1 MKLRRVDG
9 KCYAFEYDASK
20 GYNYRQAQSK
30 CKSNF
35 GNGVKGTI
43 FEPRSQQTMEKVFGV
58 ATELWN
64 DNEYDY
70 DYEYDTWKVTRI
82 GAKYDSI
89 DEKFKYVSDGNPI
102 MIEPWSSG
110 NPNEYSSWG
119 NNTCVLA
126 SWHNK
131 LWWDVECH
139 ESSSI
144 EYVICEVESN

>member
-35 GNGVKGTI
+35 GKGVRGTI
-43 FEPRSQQTMEKVFGV
+43 FEPRSLQTMEKVFGV

-64 DNEYDY
+64 VGVPYDS
-70 DYEYDTWKVTRI
+70 WKNTRI
-82 GAKYDSI
+82 GVKYDPI
-89 DEKFKYVSDGNPI
+89 DKKFKYVSDGNPI
-102 MIEPWSSG
+102 TIEPWSSG
-110 NPNEYSSWG
+110 NPSEYSMWG

-126 SWHNK
+126 SWYENN
-131 LWWDVECH
+131 WWDVQCY
-139 ESSSI
+139 ESNRI
-144 EYVICEVESN
+144 NNYIICEVESN